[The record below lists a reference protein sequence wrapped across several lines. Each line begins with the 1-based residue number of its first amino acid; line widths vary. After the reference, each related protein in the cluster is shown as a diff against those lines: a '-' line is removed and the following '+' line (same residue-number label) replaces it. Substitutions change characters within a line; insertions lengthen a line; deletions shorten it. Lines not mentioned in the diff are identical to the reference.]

1 MTSEFVKIEIC
12 IPEQNLDEVHKALI
26 EVDAGHIGNYDACI
40 TYHLLNGTWRPL
52 VGSNPYSGTTDEI
65 NRVKELQVEFICKAE
80 NLEKTVKAIRKV
92 HPYETPIINAFP
104 LLNVNF

>member
-1 MTSEFVKIEIC
+1 MASEFVKIEIC
-12 IPEQNLDEVHKALI
+12 IPEQYLDKIHKALI

-40 TYHLLNGTWRPL
+40 NYTPTEGTWRPL

-80 NLEKTVKAIRKV
+80 NLEKTVKAIRKA